1 MHVLPFFVAHPIV
14 PWIGDRP
21 ALGDLARVPSRRA
34 FGMRGDDE
42 MEVVGH
48 HRVRQDIDRER
59 AGLLAHRDVDPLAAV
74 VPLVAA
80 EEAPAHAAA
89 DEVVGTGAGL
99 VDEM

>member
-42 MEVVGH
+42 MEVVAITAYG
-48 HRVRQDIDRER
+48 RGDRRQ
-59 AGLLAHRDVDPLAAV
+59 H
-74 VPLVAA
+74 
-80 EEAPAHAAA
+80 
-89 DEVVGTGAGL
+89 GAGR
-99 VDEM
+99 